1 MTERSMLLELKQVG
15 YRTAT
20 TKIVN
25 NISFTLQR
33 GEFKLITG
41 PSGCGK
47 STLLKMVAS
56 LISPDI
62 GVILF
67 EGRDITTLSPKPIA
81 SRFLI
86 ALRRQRYSAIR
97 FTIT

>member
-41 PSGCGK
+41 SFWLRKKYVVENGG
-47 STLLKMVAS
+47 LAN
-56 LISPDI
+56 
-62 GVILF
+62 
-67 EGRDITTLSPKPIA
+67 KP
-81 SRFLI
+81 
-86 ALRRQRYSAIR
+86 
-97 FTIT
+97 

>member
-33 GEFKLITG
+33 GEFKLITAFWLRKKYVVENG
-41 PSGCGK
+41 G
-47 STLLKMVAS
+47 LVN
-56 LISPDI
+56 
-62 GVILF
+62 
-67 EGRDITTLSPKPIA
+67 KP
-81 SRFLI
+81 
-86 ALRRQRYSAIR
+86 
-97 FTIT
+97 

>member
-1 MTERSMLLELKQVG
+1 SMLLELKQVG

-67 EGRDITTLSPKPIA
+67 EGQDITTLSPEA
-81 SRFLI
+81 Y
-86 ALRRQRYSAIR
+86 RQQVSY
-97 FTIT
+97 

>member
-15 YRTAT
+15 YQTAT
-20 TKIVN
+20 TKILN

-47 STLLKMVAS
+47 KYPVENGGLVNKS
-56 LISPDI
+56 
-62 GVILF
+62 
-67 EGRDITTLSPKPIA
+67 
-81 SRFLI
+81 
-86 ALRRQRYSAIR
+86 
-97 FTIT
+97 

>member
-41 PSGCGK
+41 V
-47 STLLKMVAS
+47 LLAAEKV
-56 LISPDI
+56 
-62 GVILF
+62 
-67 EGRDITTLSPKPIA
+67 RC
-81 SRFLI
+81 
-86 ALRRQRYSAIR
+86 
-97 FTIT
+97 

>member
-33 GEFKLITG
+33 GEFKLITAF
-41 PSGCGK
+41 
-47 STLLKMVAS
+47 LLAAEKV
-56 LISPDI
+56 
-62 GVILF
+62 
-67 EGRDITTLSPKPIA
+67 RC
-81 SRFLI
+81 
-86 ALRRQRYSAIR
+86 
-97 FTIT
+97 